1 MIRLRASLDTRKV
14 GRGFKRLAFR
24 TPDIIAQ
31 ELNRQRRAFRG
42 GTGKG
47 RLPVVGL
54 PRRLAALTSIKPLK
68 RLRRR
73 VLEPRAGNATR
84 RKLNAGGLTL
94 YESLPSRYWK
104 GKPGQGELKDV
115 VADPSGRQPVGGM
128 FLVALKSGARGQMK
142 RFTPQ
147 EWTRMRP
154 DKNPKTNYLPINW
167 AQYVD
172 LTPNAYPARL
182 RVLRDLAR
190 FWPAQM
196 SRRLRSEFRGIFRR
210 A

>member
-14 GRGFKRLAFR
+14 KRGFGRLAFR
-24 TPDIIAQ
+24 TPNIIAQ
-31 ELNRQRRAFRG
+31 ELNRQRRVFRG

-54 PRRLAALTSIKPLK
+54 PRRLSALTSIKPLK

-73 VLEPRAGNATR
+73 ILEPKGGTATR
-84 RKLNAGGLTL
+84 RKLIAGGLTL

-115 VADPSGRQPVGGM
+115 LRDPSGREPTGGM
-128 FLVALKSGARGQMK
+128 FLVQLRSGAKGTMR
-142 RFTPQ
+142 RFVPQ
-147 EWTRMRP
+147 GR
-154 DKNPKTNYLPINW
+154 LPINW

-190 FWPAQM
+190 QWPAQM
-196 SRRLRSEFRGIFRR
+196 ARRLRSEFRGIFRR